1 MCLILPRV
9 QWLQLLKEEE
19 RPQENAKLHLIFI
32 YKQHRWLQRNLCSLG
47 VERSLTGISIVY
59 AGYEQESRCLL
70 VFNHSSV
77 H

>member
-1 MCLILPRV
+1 MV
-9 QWLQLLKEEE
+9 KEEE

-47 VERSLTGISIVY
+47 VERSLTGISNVY
-59 AGYEQESRCLL
+59 AGYEQESRCLM
-70 VFNHSSV
+70 VVNHSSV